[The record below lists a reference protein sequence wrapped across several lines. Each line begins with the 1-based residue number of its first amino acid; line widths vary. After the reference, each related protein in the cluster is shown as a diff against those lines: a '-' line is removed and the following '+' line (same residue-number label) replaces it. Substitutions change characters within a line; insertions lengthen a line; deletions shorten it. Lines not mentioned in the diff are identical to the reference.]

1 MSRTR
6 YLWAA
11 ALCALLVGLTA
22 GGALAAAGWTVT
34 AETIPDTMVWDQTAS
49 VTIDTEN
56 TGDTNWNLDYS
67 IMSVDTPSGLPVVP
81 VDRWGVDNVPIAGSI
96 PYTRP
101 APRLKGLYTW
111 AFDIIAPPIV
121 SIAYPA
127 PVGPY
132 TAAAPL
138 PLACKWVLAESGV
151 PFPVTP
157 AGHDVAV
164 GRFVDLLN
172 PANAWCAAQVQQLA
186 GLCPKPIVGGY
197 DPTHYAPATPVT
209 RDQMAVFIVRATGL
223 PTAPPSGKF
232 TDVPPEFWASPQIE
246 GMVTAGLVG
255 GYGDLLY
262 HPEYV
267 VRRDQ
272 MAMFIARGML
282 LSTSIPSGP
291 PTPTFV
297 DVPISDIAYNSVEYC
312 KANHVVGGYDPTHYA
327 PAVEV
332 TRDQMAVFIYR
343 AFLQP
348 NPCVIVL
355 AGPGTTNVDVPGGDG
370 FSTVTQNPMNAYV
383 GFDAIRMGD
392 TGPVVKFE
400 VKQGATVVD
409 SSTVDLGDVTAQ
421 KAAAVASGNPYL
433 YAWYTLPALGDGDY
447 TLVTTVDGA
456 ELARKVN
463 FSVGAVTPPT
473 PDSDTIYPTRDFGR
487 WGDATLSSGTY
498 ANLTADDDNYEV
510 FANSGDGTGGP
521 QWELTLPA
529 GWNPA
534 SVLKMEVSLIAK
546 VDDVDAVN
554 GALGCMS
561 SGSDGDTRYLNSCTF
576 VADDTEVEMY
586 YETANE
592 AKFPDLRYWN
602 VASLPAGTMRILA
615 CVCPPDPV
623 LPWIISVDMVKVT
636 FTYR

>member
-1 MSRTR
+1 MSKTR

-11 ALCALLVGLTA
+11 ALLALLVGLTA
-22 GGALAAAGWTVT
+22 GSALAAVGWTPT
-34 AETIPDTMVWDQTAS
+34 AETIPDAMVWDQTAS

-56 TGDTNWNLDYS
+56 TGDVDWASTFD
-67 IMSVDTPSGLPVVP
+67 IVSVDTPSGLPIVKVN
-81 VDRWGVDNVPIAGSI
+81 RWGVDDVLIAGPVEHTS
-96 PYTRP
+96 T
-101 APRLKGLYTW
+101 ALAGLYTW
-111 AFDIIAPPIV
+111 AFDIIAPPIA

-138 PLACKWVLAESGV
+138 PLACKWVLADGGV
-151 PFPVTP
+151 PFDVTP

-164 GRFVDLLN
+164 GRFVDVLN
-172 PANAWCAAQVQQLA
+172 PANAWCAAQIQQLA

-232 TDVPPEFWASPQIE
+232 VDVPPEFWASPQIE

-255 GYGDLLY
+255 GYDPTHYL
-262 HPEYV
+262 PAVV

-282 LSTSIPSGP
+282 LSTTIPSGP

-355 AGPGTTNVDVPGGDG
+355 AGPGTTNVDAFTYDG
-370 FSTVTQNPMNAYV
+370 FSTITQNPTGAYV
-383 GFDAIRMGD
+383 GFDVIRMGD
-392 TGPVVKFE
+392 AGPVVKFE
-400 VKQGATVVD
+400 VKQGATVID
-409 SSTVDLGDVTAQ
+409 SSTVDLGDVTA
-421 KAAAVASGNPYL
+421 KKTAAAASGNPYV

-473 PDSDTIYPTRDFGR
+473 PDTLVVYPSYHQTAQDGGTITSGDVSD
-487 WGDATLSSGTY
+487 
-498 ANLTADDDNYEV
+498 LTADDTNYV
-510 FANSGDGTGGP
+510 VIDSDTDGSGGALWYCAT
-521 QWELTLPA
+521 TITPA
-529 GWNPA
+529 EI
-534 SVLKMEVSLIAK
+534 LKMRMDWVARISNK
-546 VDDVDAVN
+546 DA
-554 GALGCMS
+554 GTLDLAT
-561 SGSDGDTRYLNSCTF
+561 SGHSMTVGTMTF
-576 VADDTEVEMY
+576 
-586 YETANE
+586 TANDTDTTVTYE
-592 AKFPDLRYWN
+592 SANKAKFVDLFHYGPDTLTDHFVVR
-602 VASLPAGTMRILA
+602 VLISRATPAVTSTL
-615 CVCPPDPV
+615 
-623 LPWIISVDMVKVT
+623 SVDMIKTT
-636 FTYR
+636 FTLR

>member
-1 MSRTR
+1 MSKTR

-11 ALCALLVGLTA
+11 ALLALFAGLSA
-22 GGALAAAGWTVT
+22 GSALAAVGWTPT
-34 AETIPDTMVWDQTAS
+34 AETIPDAMVWDQTAS

-56 TGDTNWNLDYS
+56 TGDVDWASTFD
-67 IMSVDTPSGLPVVP
+67 IVSVDTPSGLPIVKVS
-81 VDRWGVDNVPIAGSI
+81 RWGVDDVPIAG
-96 PYTRP
+96 PVEYTVSSL
-101 APRLKGLYTW
+101 AGLYTW
-111 AFDIIAPPIV
+111 DFGIIAPPIA

-138 PLACKWVLAESGV
+138 PLACKWVLADGGV
-151 PFPVTP
+151 PFDVTP

-164 GRFVDLLN
+164 GRFVDILN

-186 GLCPKPIVGGY
+186 GLLPKAIVGGY
-197 DPTHYAPATPVT
+197 DPTHYAPSTPVT

-223 PTAPPSGKF
+223 PTAAPSGKF
-232 TDVPPEFWASPQIE
+232 TDVPPGFWASPQIE

-312 KANHVVGGYDPTHYA
+312 KTNHVVGGYDPTHYA

-343 AFLQP
+343 AFLQS

-355 AGPGTTNVDVPGGDG
+355 AGPGVTRVDISSATWEGW
-370 FSTVTQNPMNAYV
+370 STATANPANAYV
-383 GFDAIRMGD
+383 AFDIFRLGD
-392 TGPVVKFE
+392 TGPTVQFDL
-400 VKQGATVVD
+400 KQGATVVE
-409 SSTVDLGDVTAQ
+409 SSGPFSAGDITGVKEAARVTGG
-421 KAAAVASGNPYL
+421 SPNL
-433 YAWYTLPALGDGDY
+433 YYSWEFPALGDGDY

-463 FSVGAVTPPT
+463 FTVGAVTPPT
-473 PDSDTIYPTRDFGR
+473 PTTVVVYPSGHQTAQDGGTIT
-487 WGDATLSSGTY
+487 SGTQ
-498 ANLTADDDNYEV
+498 ADLGADDTNYV
-510 FANSGDGTGGP
+510 VIDGDTNGHGGALWYCATTVDP
-521 QWELTLPA
+521 DE
-529 GWNPA
+529 
-534 SVLKMEVSLIAK
+534 VLKMQIKWVARISDK
-546 VDDVDAVN
+546 DA
-554 GALGCMS
+554 GTLRLET
-561 SGSDGDTRYLNSCTF
+561 SGRYAANMPVGSMTFTANDT
-576 VADDTEVEMY
+576 DTTVV
-586 YETANE
+586 YETANR
-592 AKFPDLRYWN
+592 AKFPDIFYWGQAPLGAQFG
-602 VASLPAGTMRILA
+602 VRVLMTPSSPVKAWTLSL
-615 CVCPPDPV
+615 
-623 LPWIISVDMVKVT
+623 DMIETT
-636 FTYR
+636 FTLR